1 MKELA
6 TKELATKELA
16 ARAATGNAGALAE
29 LNAVLRPMSAEQR
42 VAWALRELPGAHVL
56 SSSFGAQSAVSLHL
70 VTRQAPRLPVIL
82 LDTGYLF
89 PETYEFIESLTERL
103 ALNLKV
109 YRSTRSPA
117 WIEARFG
124 KLWEQ
129 GVDGLTKYHDL
140 TKLEPMRRALRE
152 TGARTWFSGLRRSQS
167 RSRELLEPLG
177 FREGRFR
184 VYPIYDWTDRDVGTY
199 LRKHELPY
207 HPLWERG
214 YVSIGDWHTTRPLHE
229 AGDLE
234 ATRFMGLKREC
245 GLHGLA

>member
-1 MKELA
+1 MKELVNGVA
-6 TKELATKELA
+6 KGSLQ
-16 ARAATGNAGALAE
+16 ALAE
-29 LNAVLRPMSAEQR
+29 LNAVLRPMSAQQR
-42 VAWALRELPGAHVL
+42 VSWALRELPGAHVL
-56 SSSFGAQSAVSLHL
+56 SSSFGAQAAVSLHL

-89 PETYEFIESLTERL
+89 PETYEFVETLTERL

-117 WIEARFG
+117 WIEARYG

-129 GVDGLTKYHDL
+129 GVAGLAKYHDL

-152 TGARTWFSGLRRSQS
+152 TGARSWFSGLRRSQS
-167 RSRELLEPLG
+167 RSREQLEPLAW
-177 FREGRFR
+177 REGRFR
-184 VYPIYDWTDRDVGTY
+184 VYPIYDWTDRDIGTY

-229 AGDLE
+229 VGDLE

>member
-1 MKELA
+1 MSGP
-6 TKELATKELA
+6 A
-16 ARAATGNAGALAE
+16 AGPDAEDLAE
-29 LNAVLRPMSAEQR
+29 LNALLRPMSAQQR
-42 VAWALRELPGAHVL
+42 VAWALRQLPGAHVL
-56 SSSFGAQSAVSLHL
+56 SSSFGAQAAVSLHL

-89 PETYEFIESLTERL
+89 PETYAFVETLSERL

-117 WIEARFG
+117 WIEARHG

-129 GVDGLTKYHDL
+129 GVAGLEKYHDM
-140 TKLEPMRRALRE
+140 TKLEPMRRALRD
-152 TGARTWFSGLRRSQS
+152 TGARSWFSGLRRAQA
-167 RSRELLEPLG
+167 RSRERLEPLAW
-177 FREGRFR
+177 REGRFR
-184 VYPIYDWTDRDVGTY
+184 IYPIYDWTDRDVGLY

-229 AGDLE
+229 AGAPE
-234 ATRFMGLKREC
+234 GTRFMGLKREC

>member
-1 MKELA
+1 MKELVN
-6 TKELATKELA
+6 LA
-16 ARAATGNAGALAE
+16 ARGSLPALEE
-29 LNAVLRPMSAEQR
+29 LNDTLRPFSAEQR
-42 VAWALRELPGAHVL
+42 VHWALRELPGAHVL
-56 SSSFGAQSAVSLHL
+56 SSSFGAQAAVSLHL

-89 PETYEFIESLTERL
+89 PETYEFVETLTERL
-103 ALNLKV
+103 RLNLKV

-117 WIEARFG
+117 WIEARYG

-129 GVDGLTKYHDL
+129 GAAGLEKYHDL

-152 TGARTWFSGLRRSQS
+152 TGARSWFSGLRRTQS
-167 RSRELLEPLG
+167 RSRERLEPLT

-184 VYPIYDWTDRDVGTY
+184 VYPIYDWTDRDVGVY

>member
-1 MKELA
+1 MNELVH
-6 TKELATKELA
+6 LA
-16 ARAATGNAGALAE
+16 AKGSLEALEE
-29 LNAVLRPMSAEQR
+29 LNAALRPMTAEQR
-42 VAWALRELPGAHVL
+42 VSWALRELPGAHVL
-56 SSSFGAQSAVSLHL
+56 SSSFGAQAAVSLHF

-89 PETYEFIESLTERL
+89 PETYEFVETLTERL
-103 ALNLKV
+103 RLNLKV

-117 WIEARFG
+117 WIEARYG

-129 GVDGLTKYHDL
+129 GAAGLEKYHHL

-152 TGARTWFSGLRRSQS
+152 TGARSWFSGLRRTQS
-167 RSRELLEPLG
+167 RSRGQLEPLS